1 MGYTYPVRHQ
11 TGTLTTE
18 QLHLLLKNPR
28 LIARQVASLTNEK
41 FLADYLLSGRYD
53 AAGGGVY
60 YETETADLYTGTD
73 PEAIEPAGDYPLI
86 QLDEGVPSAARTVK
100 FGQGSVITD
109 EKISREG
116 NQYVQKALMRVG
128 NQMVRYVDTVAWGVI
143 ASRVSSTSAATS
155 DGVGAWTTAGN
166 VLGHLMMVREARAEL
181 ATGLDLDTVVLPSAK
196 WAKLVGMLVD
206 DGALPR
212 EQGNIALSGTAPV
225 SAFGMTWL
233 TSPHI
238 TGTDPWLFDTAQ
250 LGGMADEKLLSE
262 EFAAAGQTGV
272 EASTTRIADN
282 DSYLVRGRRVTVPIV
297 TEPQAGVKLTGTG
310 L

>member
-1 MGYTYPVRHQ
+1 M
-11 TGTLTTE
+11 
-18 QLHLLLKNPR
+18 
-28 LIARQVASLTNEK
+28 
-41 FLADYLLSGRYD
+41 
-53 AAGGGVY
+53 
-60 YETETADLYTGTD
+60 
-73 PEAIEPAGDYPLI
+73 
-86 QLDEGVPSAARTVK
+86 
-100 FGQGSVITD
+100 
-109 EKISREG
+109 
-116 NQYVQKALMRVG
+116 
-128 NQMVRYVDTVAWGVI
+128 
-143 ASRVSSTSAATS
+143 
-155 DGVGAWTTAGN
+155 
-166 VLGHLMMVREARAEL
+166 
-181 ATGLDLDTVVLPSAK
+181 LPSAK

-272 EASTTRIADN
+272 EASTTRISDN